1 LPDYHIPE
9 YHTWLNRLRGL
20 IGVSVVGAEYIRGQE
35 GWRTSRARLEA
46 ENPELPD
53 QLQAWLEKLR
63 KQLSKEWYKE
73 LKHTEAIMWDQWL
86 KDFQERVQAVS
97 KRCGFVTAG
106 ELIVSRYF
114 VLSFQQDSAS

>member
-1 LPDYHIPE
+1 MSVAGEDY
-9 YHTWLNRLRGL
+9 
-20 IGVSVVGAEYIRGQE
+20 
-35 GWRTSRARLEA
+35 RTSGPRGGADVRARLA
-46 ENPELPD
+46 ALDQELPD
-53 QLQAWLEKLR
+53 QLQAWLEQLR